1 MDAHKLARGAVRG
14 ACAEGGP
21 SISGQGEAMLLMVV
35 HPEDSDTDETVLRT
49 IDELQPGGTV
59 NYSIPYRR
67 WCAYTLFQGEPAKSC
82 LCSILLFQSML
93 TLRRF
98 LWGSIVMTKF
108 IRLTL

>member
-1 MDAHKLARGAVRG
+1 MKG

-21 SISGQGEAMLLMVV
+21 SISGQGGEMLLMVEE
-35 HPEDSDTDETVLRT
+35 PEDCGRSKETVLRT
-49 IDELQPGGTV
+49 IDESQPGGTV
-59 NYSIPYRR
+59 NHNIPYRE
-67 WCAYTLFQGEPAKSC
+67 WCGYTLFQGEPAKSC
-82 LCSILLFQSML
+82 LCSNLLFLSML